1 MYLGMIR
8 TAQNILDDLCNGNQ
22 LQHARTFQ
30 GNYPNVRWPV
40 HPKDF
45 EIFWWRR
52 IICLRL
58 LDLPLGEQW
67 KRTSP
72 IDFTLSIFLLYDKQ
86 PTVIVAQIKPCKN
99 NRAIHSGFIT
109 SSIISQLL
117 RCYVNTSVLFGKRTL
132 HTFNVTETTHTYGK
146 ISKTFCSCLLWF
158 SDIHYHNR
166 TPAVKRSPSNI
177 QLVSDRMILQTSEEW
192 AHIHQRTH
200 NFFFW
205 FDFSRLRRVIYG
217 NNPLIMRFK
226 PKARSYPDGDILE
239 KVCTT
244 LARPTLLTNDGRWN
258 LHVLSL
264 LLAQENERAG
274 ELIK

>member
-1 MYLGMIR
+1 MINSPR
-8 TAQNILDDLCNGNQ
+8 SLQTQN
-22 LQHARTFQ
+22 
-30 GNYPNVRWPV
+30 
-40 HPKDF
+40 
-45 EIFWWRR
+45 E
-52 IICLRL
+52 
-58 LDLPLGEQW
+58 
-67 KRTSP
+67 
-72 IDFTLSIFLLYDKQ
+72 
-86 PTVIVAQIKPCKN
+86 PCKN

-109 SSIISQLL
+109 GGVISQLL
-117 RCYVNTSVLFGKRTL
+117 RCYVNTSVLFGKRAL
-132 HTFNVTETTHTYGK
+132 RTFNSTETVRTYGK
-146 ISKTFCSCLLWF
+146 ISKTFCSLCLLWF

-200 NFFFW
+200 NFFFFSW

-258 LHVLSL
+258 SHVRSLSRFL
-264 LLAQENERAG
+264 DEMKEPAS
-274 ELIK
+274 